1 MQIRTCRPGAQSRSP
16 TEPRAEVDAVL
27 AELRESGELIVTD
40 PLADSARTRTVRVS
54 GATAVI
60 TDGPLAETKEHFAG
74 YLIVDCESLARAE
87 EIAARWPSTPFAPIE
102 AWPIM
107 EIGGPDM

>member
-1 MQIRTCRPGAQSRSP
+1 MTTTTRLRPSSVPGRRSRG
-16 TEPRAEVDAVL
+16 R
-27 AELRESGELIVTD
+27 R
-40 PLADSARTRTVRVS
+40 RTRTVRVS

>member
-1 MQIRTCRPGAQSRSP
+1 M
-16 TEPRAEVDAVL
+16 
-27 AELRESGELIVTD
+27 
-40 PLADSARTRTVRVS
+40 RVS
-54 GATAVI
+54 GATPVI